1 MSMKTARSKMIS
13 FEEALQQAGTKRHLL
28 LGNGFSIALK
38 PDIFSYASLYDEC
51 EKQRCISDETKKLFK
66 KFGTRDFEVV
76 IRALNDTVKVLAVY
90 TNKKKLLRR
99 IKSDADKIKKALVE
113 LLSAKH
119 PAKPAEITEVQY
131 AACTQFFG
139 KFERIYTLN
148 YDLLLYWVVMKALEA
163 GGVNYDDG
171 FRYEEGQDYV
181 VWHPEEAKSQNIFYL
196 HGALHLFDT
205 GAEIKKY
212 TWNKTGVRLIEQVR
226 AELKQDNFP
235 LFVAEGNSVEK
246 MTKINHSQYL
256 GRGIRSFAEI
266 GGSLF
271 VYGHSLADNDRH
283 YLEFI
288 AKNKVEKMFVS
299 LFCDGSAKQDKEN
312 ALIRQRAE
320 CFVNAR
326 VQLKKKYPLEVIFY
340 DAKSAKV
347 WG

>member
-1 MSMKTARSKMIS
+1 
-13 FEEALQQAGTKRHLL
+13 
-28 LGNGFSIALK
+28 
-38 PDIFSYASLYDEC
+38 
-51 EKQRCISDETKKLFK
+51 
-66 KFGTRDFEVV
+66 
-76 IRALNDTVKVLAVY
+76 
-90 TNKKKLLRR
+90 
-99 IKSDADKIKKALVE
+99 
-113 LLSAKH
+113 
-119 PAKPAEITEVQY
+119 
-131 AACTQFFG
+131 
-139 KFERIYTLN
+139 
-148 YDLLLYWVVMKALEA
+148 MKALEA

-212 TWNKTGVRLIEQVR
+212 TWNKTGVRLIDQVR

-246 MTKINHSQYL
+246 MTRINHSQYL

-288 AKNKVEKMFVS
+288 VKNKVEKLFVS
-299 LFCDGSAKQDKEN
+299 LFCDESAKQDKEN
-312 ALIRQRAE
+312 ALVRQRAE